1 MNYTA
6 KMIAMKDLKQ
16 TISYEDFARLD
27 IRSAT
32 IIEAQSIEGSEKLI
46 KLILDVGDGET
57 RQVLAGIRKWYAP
70 EDLKGKQIIFLANLE
85 ARKMMG
91 EESQGMLL
99 ALDSAGEDKP
109 ILLIPEIKME
119 NGSSVR

>member
-1 MNYTA
+1 
-6 KMIAMKDLKQ
+6 MIAMKDLKQ